1 MRWPLVWRS
10 TYDRLR
16 AELDAERKR
25 ARRRE
30 RRHKAPVTSTAA
42 EVLALSPASI
52 EYDLPELVIE
62 AIATRTGGL
71 QTRAGKMMARVA
83 LRSLRDGSSA
93 EQVAA
98 LMLRGEE

>member
-10 TYDRLR
+10 TLERVER
-16 AELDAERKR
+16 ELDAERKR

-30 RRHKAPVTSTAA
+30 RRKLAAVTTTAA
-42 EVLALSPASI
+42 QALTVTPGAV

-83 LRSLRDGSSA
+83 LRSLRDGSTA

-98 LMLRGEE
+98 HMLRGEE